1 MIEGPYIPKPS
12 CIACSISGVLL
23 GMSLMFVILKAGV
36 VVEEKVLPVRPF
48 ELTSPVCPS
57 GVWIGQRID
66 KWRDGKIVQS
76 YWKHTCMVGK
86 GETK

>member
-48 ELTSPVCPS
+48 ELTSPVCRS
-57 GVWIGQRID
+57 DALERVD
-66 KWRDGKIVQS
+66 KWRSGKIVQS
-76 YWKHTCMVGK
+76 YWKCLEVK
-86 GETK
+86 GEIK